1 MPESLLRRANEFTP
15 QEKQAVEVLVGR
27 PLRAGESVSLDVYS
41 CPSIPEEKQ
50 REEAGQRLSAFMD
63 RMAERAKD
71 VPEAE
76 IDAAIDEACDYV
88 RHHPK

>member
-15 QEKQAVEVLVGR
+15 QERQAVEVLVGR
-27 PLRAGESVSLDVYS
+27 PLRPEESVSLDVYS
-41 CPSIPEEKQ
+41 CPSIPDEQQ
-50 REEAGQRLSAFMD
+50 REDAGRRLSAFMD

-76 IDAAIDEACDYV
+76 IDSAIDEACDYV
-88 RHHPK
+88 RHHPR

>member
-1 MPESLLRRANEFTP
+1 M
-15 QEKQAVEVLVGR
+15 
-27 PLRAGESVSLDVYS
+27 
-41 CPSIPEEKQ
+41 PEEKQ
-50 REEAGQRLSAFMD
+50 REEAGRRLSAFMD
-63 RMAERAKD
+63 RMAERVKD